1 MAVDA
6 GSPPFVGRAEAV
18 ATLHRRFE
26 DARSGAGGVTLV
38 VGATGVG
45 KSTLVA
51 EIVREIRD
59 RGIRLIEGRAPAA
72 DAPPPFSLLRSVLED
87 ARQETRE
94 SAASGPAAG
103 PPDGVI
109 IGFAPGLKEGAEIA
123 APRIEERLLVALDQ
137 AGLTGDGVRDPVWAA
152 LSAQF
157 FEFTKH
163 GPTVL
168 VVEDLH
174 RADEPSLEALEF
186 LARRLEDRSLWILA
200 TARSFSELSA
210 ARRERLERFEQTTH
224 ARRVGLPPLSS
235 DEVREFLRGIDPG
248 REFSDEEIARRYS
261 ETGGN
266 PLLLE
271 QLDHRVRRRPGG
283 PGDADPGTAR
293 SFDLPLGPAPDPTE
307 AKALAAAA
315 VAGPEVSFDLLRRV
329 TGEDEER
336 LAEAVDRLVA
346 RGLLLERPRE
356 ILAFGEERI
365 RHELYDRLPGEERQL
380 LHRRVGEALEAAG
393 GTDAESV
400 YALARHF
407 YLGKEEARS
416 LRYNRAAARI
426 AETVYAPEVAGTH
439 LERAL
444 ENLRAVAP
452 DDEVAEVELA
462 LELAQQ
468 LDHSGRL
475 SEAESLLRRH
485 LERPGISDRL
495 PVPLRALGAAYL
507 ARIQTNRGDWAA
519 AERATA
525 LLLADPRLADHPT
538 VRTALHRLRGEALY
552 YQGRY
557 AEALQEHTE
566 ELRLAR
572 DGGNERAA
580 ALGRWRRASTLA
592 MMGSIE
598 EALAEGRTAAAD
610 LERLDDLREASHAH
624 LFLGV
629 IWASLKSPPS
639 RPTEALAEFDEAA
652 RLGEKA
658 HDPRRVGWA
667 LFNAADVLREVG
679 QLDEASERNRRAREL
694 LERIGDRFG
703 VVQSRIVGG
712 KVLLSRREFDRAEA
726 ELLEA
731 YRLVR
736 ELNAPADEVDVVLRL
751 AELAAARG
759 DRAGARRRI
768 QELERQ
774 NVVALRPDI
783 APDFERLRRSLERA
797 EGGDGADRGA

>member
-51 EIVREIRD
+51 ELVREIRD
-59 RGIRLIEGRAPAA
+59 RGIRVIEGRAPAA

-87 ARQETRE
+87 ARQESRE
-94 SAASGPAAG
+94 SAATGPAAG

-109 IGFAPGLKEGAEIA
+109 IGFAPGLKEGAEVA

-235 DEVREFLRGIDPG
+235 EEVREFLHDVDPG

-271 QLDHRVRRRPGG
+271 QLDHRVRRRV
-283 PGDADPGTAR
+283 GDSDAGAGRT
-293 SFDLPLGPAPDPTE
+293 FDLPLGPAPDPTE
-307 AKALAAAA
+307 EKVLAAAA
-315 VAGPEVSFDLLRRV
+315 VAGPEVPFDLLRQV
-329 TGEDEER
+329 AGEDEER

-346 RGLLLERPRE
+346 RGLLLERPGE
-356 ILAFGEERI
+356 ILAFAEERI
-365 RHELYDRLPGEERQL
+365 RHELYDRRPAEERQL

-393 GTDAESV
+393 GSDAESI

-407 YLGKEEARS
+407 YLGQAEAKS

-426 AETVYAPEVAGTH
+426 AERVYAPEVAGTH

-444 ENLRAVAP
+444 ENLHAVAP

-475 SEAESLLRRH
+475 TEAESLLRRH
-485 LERPGISDRL
+485 LERPGIAERL
-495 PVPLRALGAAYL
+495 PVPLRTLGEAYL

-519 AERATA
+519 AERASA
-525 LLLADPRLADHPT
+525 RLLADPRLAEHPT

-557 AEALQEHTE
+557 PEALAEHTE

-572 DGGNERAA
+572 EGGNERAA

-592 MMGSIE
+592 MMGSTE

-629 IWASLKSPPS
+629 IWASLRTPPS
-639 RPTEALAEFDEAA
+639 RPAEALSEFDEAA

-679 QLDEASERNRRAREL
+679 RLEEASERNRRAREL

-712 KVLLSRREFDRAEA
+712 KILLARREFDRAEA

-783 APDFERLRRSLERA
+783 APDFERLRRSLEGA
-797 EGGDGADRGA
+797 EGGNDAARAA